1 MTDAFRFEQKIRN
14 MMKRCRM
21 VSPGQRILAAVS
33 GGADSVCLLAVLH
46 TLAPELSFSL
56 EAVHV
61 EHGIR
66 GEESLQ
72 DCAYVE
78 RLCGELGVRLTVRH
92 IHVPELARQSGR
104 TEEEEA
110 RIQRYRIFEEVA
122 EQCGAQRVAVAH
134 HLGDQAETVLWNLI
148 RGSGLRGLRGILP
161 VRPLRDGQA
170 ASPLVVRP
178 LLETSREEIEQ
189 YLETRG
195 LSYRTDRTNLD
206 KTVTRNKIRHD
217 ILPDLIKLNA
227 QAPRHIAQAAEEA
240 AEAEAYLERVTA
252 RAAEGCIHCQADGKP
267 VLLLASWQKEEPFI
281 RRRLL
286 RECIRRA
293 SEHGSLKDIGAVHV
307 EALMGLACGG
317 GEKSVSL
324 PGGLTAVRAY
334 GQIRFLSGAE
344 AVSGAAQPAP
354 GAALP
359 AAGAA
364 LSATGTALPATG
376 TALPESGAA
385 QPASGAAQPASGTA
399 LPESGALYAQDARPG
414 ERWVEIPFPGRQMVR
429 YGGYC
434 FSLECGCAE
443 ESGICIPKKRFT
455 KWIAYA
461 TIAQKELQKLC
472 FRTRRPGDVLVV
484 RQDGSRKKLSDYL
497 IDEKIP
503 SSLRDRVVLLAIG
516 SEVLWVAGMRISER
530 ARVTPGSAYVKVSC
544 SALEGQEVEDER
556 ECQCTDS

>member
-46 TLAPELSFSL
+46 ALAPELSFSL

-78 RLCGELGVRLTVRH
+78 RLCGKLGVRLTVRH

-110 RIQRYRIFEEVA
+110 RIQRYRIFEETA

-195 LSYRTDRTNLD
+195 LSYRTDWTNLD

-252 RAAEGCIHCQADGKP
+252 RAAEGCIHCQADGQP
-267 VLLLASWQKEEPFI
+267 VLLLARWQKEEPFI

-293 SEHGSLKDIGAVHV
+293 SGNGSLKDIGAVHV

-317 GEKSVSL
+317 GEKSVRL
-324 PGGLTAVRAY
+324 PGELTAVRSY

-344 AVSGAAQPAP
+344 ALSGAV
-354 GAALP
+354 LP
-359 AAGAA
+359 AA
-364 LSATGTALPATG
+364 
-376 TALPESGAA
+376 
-385 QPASGAAQPASGTA
+385 
-399 LPESGALYAQDARPG
+399 GALYAQDARPG
-414 ERWVEIPFPGRQMVR
+414 ERWVEVPFPGRQMVH

-434 FSLECGCAE
+434 FSLECGCAG

-461 TIAQKELQKLC
+461 TIAQKESQKLC

-503 SSLRDRVVLLAIG
+503 LSLRDRVVLLAIG
-516 SEVLWVAGMRISER
+516 SEVLWVAGMRISEK

-544 SALEGQEVEDER
+544 STLEGQEVEDER

>member
-46 TLAPELSFSL
+46 ALAPELSFSL

-78 RLCGELGVRLTVRH
+78 RLCGKLGVRLTVRH

-110 RIQRYRIFEEVA
+110 RIQRYRIFEETA

-189 YLETRG
+189 YLEACG

-252 RAAEGCIHCQADGKP
+252 RAAEGCIHCQADGQP
-267 VLLLASWQKEEPFI
+267 VLLLARWQKEEPFI

-293 SEHGSLKDIGAVHV
+293 SGNGSLKDIGAVHV

-317 GEKSVSL
+317 GEKSVRL
-324 PGGLTAVRAY
+324 PGELTAVRSY

-344 AVSGAAQPAP
+344 ALSGAV
-354 GAALP
+354 LP
-359 AAGAA
+359 AA
-364 LSATGTALPATG
+364 
-376 TALPESGAA
+376 
-385 QPASGAAQPASGTA
+385 
-399 LPESGALYAQDARPG
+399 GALYAQDARPG
-414 ERWVEIPFPGRQMVR
+414 ERWVEVPFPGRQMVH

-434 FSLECGCAE
+434 FSLECGCAG

-461 TIAQKELQKLC
+461 TIAQKESQKLC

-503 SSLRDRVVLLAIG
+503 LSQRDRVVLLAIG
-516 SEVLWVAGMRISER
+516 SEVLWVAGMRISEK

-544 SALEGQEVEDER
+544 STLEGQEVEDER

>member
-1 MTDAFRFEQKIRN
+1 MTDAFQFEQKIRN
-14 MMKRCRM
+14 MMERCRM
-21 VSPGQRILAAVS
+21 VSPGQRMLAAVS

-46 TLAPELSFSL
+46 VLAPELSFSL

-61 EHGIR
+61 EHGNR

-78 RLCGELGVRLTVRH
+78 KLCGELGVRLTVRH
-92 IHVPELARQSGR
+92 IHVPELARKSGR

-240 AEAEAYLERVTA
+240 AEVEAYLERVTA
-252 RAAEGCIHCQADGKP
+252 RAAEGCIHCRANGQP
-267 VLLLASWQKEEPFI
+267 VLLLEPWQKEEPFI

-317 GEKSVSL
+317 GEKSVRL
-324 PGGLTAVRAY
+324 PGELTAVRSY

-344 AVSGAAQPAP
+344 ALSGAV
-354 GAALP
+354 LP
-359 AAGAA
+359 AA
-364 LSATGTALPATG
+364 
-376 TALPESGAA
+376 
-385 QPASGAAQPASGTA
+385 
-399 LPESGALYAQDARPG
+399 GALYAQDARPG
-414 ERWVEIPFPGRQMVR
+414 ERWVEVPFPGRQMVH

-434 FSLECGCAE
+434 FSLECGCAG

-461 TIAQKELQKLC
+461 TIAQKESQKLC

-516 SEVLWVAGMRISER
+516 SEVLWVAGMRISEK

-544 SALEGQEVEDER
+544 STLEGQEVEDER

>member
-46 TLAPELSFSL
+46 ALAPEFSFSL

-78 RLCGELGVRLTVRH
+78 RLCGKLGVRLTVRH

-110 RIQRYRIFEEVA
+110 RIQRYRIFEETA

-189 YLETRG
+189 YLEACG

-252 RAAEGCIHCQADGKP
+252 RAAEGCIHCQADGQP
-267 VLLLASWQKEEPFI
+267 VLLLARWQKEEPFI

-293 SEHGSLKDIGAVHV
+293 SGNGSLKDIGAVHV

-317 GEKSVSL
+317 GEKSVRL
-324 PGGLTAVRAY
+324 PGGLTAVRSY

-344 AVSGAAQPAP
+344 ALSGAV
-354 GAALP
+354 LP
-359 AAGAA
+359 AV
-364 LSATGTALPATG
+364 
-376 TALPESGAA
+376 
-385 QPASGAAQPASGTA
+385 
-399 LPESGALYAQDARPG
+399 GALYAQDARPG
-414 ERWVEIPFPGRQMVR
+414 ERWVEVPFPGRQMVH

-434 FSLECGCAE
+434 FSLECGCAG

-461 TIAQKELQKLC
+461 TIAQKESQKLC

-516 SEVLWVAGMRISER
+516 SEVLWVAGMRISEK

-544 SALEGQEVEDER
+544 STLEGQEVEDER

>member
-46 TLAPELSFSL
+46 ALAPELSFSL

-78 RLCGELGVRLTVRH
+78 RLCGKLGVRLTVRH

-110 RIQRYRIFEEVA
+110 RIQRYRIFEETA

-189 YLETRG
+189 YLEACG

-252 RAAEGCIHCQADGKP
+252 RAAEGCIHCQADGQP
-267 VLLLASWQKEEPFI
+267 VLLLARWQKEEPFI

-293 SEHGSLKDIGAVHV
+293 SGNGSLKDIGAVHV

-317 GEKSVSL
+317 GAKSVRL
-324 PGGLTAVRAY
+324 PGELTAVRSY

-344 AVSGAAQPAP
+344 ALSGAV
-354 GAALP
+354 LP
-359 AAGAA
+359 AA
-364 LSATGTALPATG
+364 
-376 TALPESGAA
+376 
-385 QPASGAAQPASGTA
+385 
-399 LPESGALYAQDARPG
+399 GALYAQDARPG
-414 ERWVEIPFPGRQMVR
+414 ERWVEVPFPGRQMVH

-434 FSLECGCAE
+434 FSLECGCAG

-461 TIAQKELQKLC
+461 TIAQKESQKLC

-503 SSLRDRVVLLAIG
+503 LSLRDRVVLLAIG
-516 SEVLWVAGMRISER
+516 SEVLWVAGMRISEK

-544 SALEGQEVEDER
+544 STLEGQEVEDER

>member
-46 TLAPELSFSL
+46 ALAPELSFSL

-78 RLCGELGVRLTVRH
+78 RLCGKLGVRLTVRH

-110 RIQRYRIFEEVA
+110 RIQRYRIFEETA

-189 YLETRG
+189 YLEACG

-252 RAAEGCIHCQADGKP
+252 RAAEGCIHCQADGQP
-267 VLLLASWQKEEPFI
+267 VLLLARWQKEEPFI

-293 SEHGSLKDIGAVHV
+293 SGNGSLKDIGAVHV

-317 GEKSVSL
+317 GEKSVRL
-324 PGGLTAVRAY
+324 PGGLTAVRSY

-344 AVSGAAQPAP
+344 ALSGAV
-354 GAALP
+354 LP
-359 AAGAA
+359 AA
-364 LSATGTALPATG
+364 
-376 TALPESGAA
+376 
-385 QPASGAAQPASGTA
+385 
-399 LPESGALYAQDARPG
+399 GALYAQDARPG
-414 ERWVEIPFPGRQMVR
+414 ERWVEVPFPGRQMVH

-434 FSLECGCAE
+434 FSLECGCAG

-461 TIAQKELQKLC
+461 TIAQKESQKLC

-503 SSLRDRVVLLAIG
+503 LSLRDRVVLLAIG
-516 SEVLWVAGMRISER
+516 SEVLWVAGMRISEK
-530 ARVTPGSAYVKVSC
+530 ARVTPGSTYVKVSC
-544 SALEGQEVEDER
+544 STLEGQEVEDER

>member
-46 TLAPELSFSL
+46 ALAPELSFSL

-78 RLCGELGVRLTVRH
+78 RLCGKLGVRLTVRH

-110 RIQRYRIFEEVA
+110 RIQRYRIFEETA

-189 YLETRG
+189 YLEACG

-252 RAAEGCIHCQADGKP
+252 RAAEGCIHCQADGQP
-267 VLLLASWQKEEPFI
+267 VLLLARWQKEEPFI

-293 SEHGSLKDIGAVHV
+293 SGNGSLKDIGAVHV

-317 GEKSVSL
+317 GEKSVRL
-324 PGGLTAVRAY
+324 PGELTAVRSY

-344 AVSGAAQPAP
+344 ALSGAV
-354 GAALP
+354 LP
-359 AAGAA
+359 AA
-364 LSATGTALPATG
+364 
-376 TALPESGAA
+376 
-385 QPASGAAQPASGTA
+385 
-399 LPESGALYAQDARPG
+399 GALYAQDARPG
-414 ERWVEIPFPGRQMVR
+414 ERWVEVPFPGRQMVH

-434 FSLECGCAE
+434 FSLECGCAG

-461 TIAQKELQKLC
+461 TIAQKESQKLC

-503 SSLRDRVVLLAIG
+503 LSLRDRVVLLAIG
-516 SEVLWVAGMRISER
+516 SEVLWVAGMRISEK

-544 SALEGQEVEDER
+544 STLEGQEVEDER

>member
-46 TLAPELSFSL
+46 ALAPELSFSL

-78 RLCGELGVRLTVRH
+78 RLCGKLGVRLTVRH

-110 RIQRYRIFEEVA
+110 RIQRYRIFEETA

-189 YLETRG
+189 YLEACG

-252 RAAEGCIHCQADGKP
+252 RAAEGCIHCQADGQP
-267 VLLLASWQKEEPFI
+267 VLLLARWQKEEPFI

-293 SEHGSLKDIGAVHV
+293 SGNGSLKDIGAVHV

-317 GEKSVSL
+317 GEKSVRL
-324 PGGLTAVRAY
+324 PGGLTAVRSY

-344 AVSGAAQPAP
+344 ALSGAV
-354 GAALP
+354 LP
-359 AAGAA
+359 AA
-364 LSATGTALPATG
+364 
-376 TALPESGAA
+376 
-385 QPASGAAQPASGTA
+385 
-399 LPESGALYAQDARPG
+399 ALYAQDARPG
-414 ERWVEIPFPGRQMVR
+414 ERWVEVPFPGRQMVH

-434 FSLECGCAE
+434 FSLECGCAG

-461 TIAQKELQKLC
+461 TIAQKESQKLC

-503 SSLRDRVVLLAIG
+503 LSLRDRVVLLAIG
-516 SEVLWVAGMRISER
+516 SEVLWVAGMRISEK

-544 SALEGQEVEDER
+544 STLEGQEVEDER

>member
-46 TLAPELSFSL
+46 ALAPELSFSL

-78 RLCGELGVRLTVRH
+78 RLCGKLGVRLTVRH

-110 RIQRYRIFEEVA
+110 RIQRYRIFEETA

-189 YLETRG
+189 YLEACG

-252 RAAEGCIHCQADGKP
+252 RAAEGCIHCQADGQP
-267 VLLLASWQKEEPFI
+267 VLLLARWQKEEPFI

-293 SEHGSLKDIGAVHV
+293 SGNGSLKDIGAVHV

-317 GEKSVSL
+317 GEKSVRL
-324 PGGLTAVRAY
+324 PGELTAVRSY

-344 AVSGAAQPAP
+344 ALSGAV
-354 GAALP
+354 LP
-359 AAGAA
+359 AA
-364 LSATGTALPATG
+364 
-376 TALPESGAA
+376 
-385 QPASGAAQPASGTA
+385 
-399 LPESGALYAQDARPG
+399 GALYAQDARPG
-414 ERWVEIPFPGRQMVR
+414 ERWVEVPFPGRQMVH

-434 FSLECGCAE
+434 FSLECGCAG

-461 TIAQKELQKLC
+461 TIAQKESQKLC

-503 SSLRDRVVLLAIG
+503 LSLRDRVVLLAIG
-516 SEVLWVAGMRISER
+516 SEGLWGAGMRISEK

-544 SALEGQEVEDER
+544 STLEGQEVEDER

>member
-46 TLAPELSFSL
+46 ALAPELSFSL

-78 RLCGELGVRLTVRH
+78 RLCGKLGVRLTVRH

-110 RIQRYRIFEEVA
+110 RIQRYRIFEETA

-189 YLETRG
+189 YLEACG

-252 RAAEGCIHCQADGKP
+252 RAAEGCIHCRANGQP
-267 VLLLASWQKEEPFI
+267 VLLLEPWQKEEPFI

-317 GEKSVSL
+317 GEKSVRL
-324 PGGLTAVRAY
+324 PGELTAVRSY

-344 AVSGAAQPAP
+344 ALSGAV
-354 GAALP
+354 LP
-359 AAGAA
+359 AA
-364 LSATGTALPATG
+364 
-376 TALPESGAA
+376 
-385 QPASGAAQPASGTA
+385 
-399 LPESGALYAQDARPG
+399 GALYAQDARPG
-414 ERWVEIPFPGRQMVR
+414 ERWVEVPFPGRQMVH

-434 FSLECGCAE
+434 FSLECGCAG

-461 TIAQKELQKLC
+461 TIAQKESQKLC

-503 SSLRDRVVLLAIG
+503 LSLRDRVVLLAIG
-516 SEVLWVAGMRISER
+516 SEVLWVAGMRISEK

-544 SALEGQEVEDER
+544 STLEGQEVEDER

>member
-46 TLAPELSFSL
+46 ALAPELSFSL

-78 RLCGELGVRLTVRH
+78 RLCGKLGVRLTVRH

-110 RIQRYRIFEEVA
+110 RIQRYRIFEETA

-189 YLETRG
+189 YLEACG

-240 AEAEAYLERVTA
+240 AEAEVYLERVTA
-252 RAAEGCIHCQADGKP
+252 RAAEGCIHCQADGQP
-267 VLLLASWQKEEPFI
+267 VLLLARWQKEEPFI

-293 SEHGSLKDIGAVHV
+293 SGNGSLKDIGAVHV

-317 GEKSVSL
+317 GEKSVRL
-324 PGGLTAVRAY
+324 PGGLTAVRSY

-344 AVSGAAQPAP
+344 ALSGAV
-354 GAALP
+354 LP
-359 AAGAA
+359 AA
-364 LSATGTALPATG
+364 
-376 TALPESGAA
+376 
-385 QPASGAAQPASGTA
+385 
-399 LPESGALYAQDARPG
+399 GALYAQDARPG
-414 ERWVEIPFPGRQMVR
+414 ERWVEVPFPGRQMVH

-434 FSLECGCAE
+434 FSLECGCAG

-461 TIAQKELQKLC
+461 TIAQKESQKLC

-516 SEVLWVAGMRISER
+516 SEVLWVAGMRISEK
-530 ARVTPGSAYVKVSC
+530 ARVTPGSTYVKVSC
-544 SALEGQEVEDER
+544 STLEGQEVEDER

>member
-46 TLAPELSFSL
+46 ALAPELSFSL

-78 RLCGELGVRLTVRH
+78 RLCGKLGVRLTVRH

-110 RIQRYRIFEEVA
+110 RIQRYRIFEETA

-189 YLETRG
+189 YLEACG

-252 RAAEGCIHCQADGKP
+252 RAAEGCIHCRANGQP
-267 VLLLASWQKEEPFI
+267 VLLLERWQKEEPFI

-293 SEHGSLKDIGAVHV
+293 SGNGSLKDIGAVHV

-317 GEKSVSL
+317 GEKSVRL
-324 PGGLTAVRAY
+324 PGELTAVRSY

-344 AVSGAAQPAP
+344 ALSGAV
-354 GAALP
+354 LP
-359 AAGAA
+359 AA
-364 LSATGTALPATG
+364 
-376 TALPESGAA
+376 
-385 QPASGAAQPASGTA
+385 
-399 LPESGALYAQDARPG
+399 GALYAQDARPG
-414 ERWVEIPFPGRQMVR
+414 ERWVEVPFPGRQMVH

-434 FSLECGCAE
+434 FSLECGCAG

-461 TIAQKELQKLC
+461 TIAQKESQKLC

-516 SEVLWVAGMRISER
+516 SEVLWVAGMRISEK

-544 SALEGQEVEDER
+544 STLEGQEVEDER

>member
-78 RLCGELGVRLTVRH
+78 RLCGKLGVRLTVRH

-110 RIQRYRIFEEVA
+110 RIQRYRIFEETA

-189 YLETRG
+189 YLEACG

-252 RAAEGCIHCQADGKP
+252 RAAEGCIHCQADGQP
-267 VLLLASWQKEEPFI
+267 VLLLACWQKEEPFI
-281 RRRLL
+281 RRRLV

-293 SEHGSLKDIGAVHV
+293 SGNGSLKDIGAVHV

-317 GEKSVSL
+317 GEKSVRL
-324 PGGLTAVRAY
+324 PGGLTAVRSY
-334 GQIRFLSGAE
+334 GQICFLSGAE
-344 AVSGAAQPAP
+344 ALSGAV
-354 GAALP
+354 LP
-359 AAGAA
+359 AA
-364 LSATGTALPATG
+364 
-376 TALPESGAA
+376 
-385 QPASGAAQPASGTA
+385 
-399 LPESGALYAQDARPG
+399 GALYAQDARPG
-414 ERWVEIPFPGRQMVR
+414 ERWVEVPFPGRQMVH

-434 FSLECGCAE
+434 FSLECGCAG

-461 TIAQKELQKLC
+461 TIAQKESQKLC

-516 SEVLWVAGMRISER
+516 SEVLWVAGMRISEK

-544 SALEGQEVEDER
+544 STLEGQEVEDER

>member
-46 TLAPELSFSL
+46 ALAPEFSFSL

-78 RLCGELGVRLTVRH
+78 RLCGKLGVRLTVRH

-110 RIQRYRIFEEVA
+110 RIQRYRIFEETA

-189 YLETRG
+189 YLEACG

-240 AEAEAYLERVTA
+240 AEAEVYLERVTA
-252 RAAEGCIHCQADGKP
+252 RAAEGCIHCQADGQP
-267 VLLLASWQKEEPFI
+267 VLLLARWQKEEPFI

-293 SEHGSLKDIGAVHV
+293 SGNGSLKDIGAVHV

-317 GEKSVSL
+317 GEKSVRL
-324 PGGLTAVRAY
+324 PGGLTAVRSY

-344 AVSGAAQPAP
+344 ALSGAV
-354 GAALP
+354 LP
-359 AAGAA
+359 AA
-364 LSATGTALPATG
+364 
-376 TALPESGAA
+376 
-385 QPASGAAQPASGTA
+385 
-399 LPESGALYAQDARPG
+399 GALYAQDARPG
-414 ERWVEIPFPGRQMVR
+414 ERWVEVPFPGRQMVH

-434 FSLECGCAE
+434 FSLECGCAG

-461 TIAQKELQKLC
+461 TIAQKESQKLC

-516 SEVLWVAGMRISER
+516 SEVLWVAGMRISEK
-530 ARVTPGSAYVKVSC
+530 ARVTPGSTYVKVSC
-544 SALEGQEVEDER
+544 STLEGQEVEDER

>member
-46 TLAPELSFSL
+46 ALAPEFSFSL

-78 RLCGELGVRLTVRH
+78 RLCGKLGVRLTVRH

-110 RIQRYRIFEEVA
+110 RIQRYRIFEETA

-189 YLETRG
+189 YLEACG

-252 RAAEGCIHCQADGKP
+252 RAAEGCIHCQADGQP
-267 VLLLASWQKEEPFI
+267 VLLLARWQKEEPFI

-293 SEHGSLKDIGAVHV
+293 SGNGSLKDIGAVHV
-307 EALMGLACGG
+307 EALMGLACVG
-317 GEKSVSL
+317 GEKSVRL
-324 PGGLTAVRAY
+324 PGGLTAVRSY

-344 AVSGAAQPAP
+344 ALSGAV
-354 GAALP
+354 LP
-359 AAGAA
+359 AA
-364 LSATGTALPATG
+364 
-376 TALPESGAA
+376 
-385 QPASGAAQPASGTA
+385 
-399 LPESGALYAQDARPG
+399 GALYAQDARPG
-414 ERWVEIPFPGRQMVR
+414 ERWVEVPFPGRQMVH

-434 FSLECGCAE
+434 FSLACGCAG

-461 TIAQKELQKLC
+461 TIAQKESQKLC

-516 SEVLWVAGMRISER
+516 SEVLWVAGMRISEK

-544 SALEGQEVEDER
+544 STLEGQEVEDER

>member
-46 TLAPELSFSL
+46 ALAPELSFSL

-78 RLCGELGVRLTVRH
+78 RLCGKLGVRLTVRH

-110 RIQRYRIFEEVA
+110 RIQRYRIFEETA

-189 YLETRG
+189 YLEACG

-252 RAAEGCIHCQADGKP
+252 RAAEGCIHCQADGQP
-267 VLLLASWQKEEPFI
+267 VLLLARWQKEEPFI

-293 SEHGSLKDIGAVHV
+293 SGNGSLKDIGAVHV

-317 GEKSVSL
+317 GEKSVRL
-324 PGGLTAVRAY
+324 PGELTAVRSY

-344 AVSGAAQPAP
+344 ALSGAV
-354 GAALP
+354 LP
-359 AAGAA
+359 AA
-364 LSATGTALPATG
+364 
-376 TALPESGAA
+376 
-385 QPASGAAQPASGTA
+385 
-399 LPESGALYAQDARPG
+399 GALYAQDARPG
-414 ERWVEIPFPGRQMVR
+414 ERWVEVPFPGRQMVH

-434 FSLECGCAE
+434 L
-443 ESGICIPKKRFT
+443 SGICIPKKRFT

-461 TIAQKELQKLC
+461 TIAQKESQKLC

-503 SSLRDRVVLLAIG
+503 LSLRDRVVLLAIG
-516 SEVLWVAGMRISER
+516 SEVLWVAGMRISEK

-544 SALEGQEVEDER
+544 STLEGQEVEDER

>member
-46 TLAPELSFSL
+46 ALAPEFSFSL

-78 RLCGELGVRLTVRH
+78 RLCGKLGVRLTVRH

-110 RIQRYRIFEEVA
+110 RIQRYRIFEETA

-189 YLETRG
+189 YLEACG

-252 RAAEGCIHCQADGKP
+252 RAAEGCIHCQADGQP
-267 VLLLASWQKEEPFI
+267 VLLLARWQKEEPFI

-293 SEHGSLKDIGAVHV
+293 SGNGSLKDIGAVHV
-307 EALMGLACGG
+307 EALMGLACGE
-317 GEKSVSL
+317 GEKSVCL
-324 PGGLTAVRAY
+324 PGGLTAVRSY

-344 AVSGAAQPAP
+344 ALSGAV
-354 GAALP
+354 LP
-359 AAGAA
+359 AA
-364 LSATGTALPATG
+364 
-376 TALPESGAA
+376 
-385 QPASGAAQPASGTA
+385 
-399 LPESGALYAQDARPG
+399 GALYAQDARPG
-414 ERWVEIPFPGRQMVR
+414 ERWVEVPFPGRQMVR

-434 FSLECGCAE
+434 FSLECGCAG

-461 TIAQKELQKLC
+461 TIAQKESQKLC

-484 RQDGSRKKLSDYL
+484 RQDGSRKIGRASCR
-497 IDEKIP
+497 E
-503 SSLRDRVVLLAIG
+503 RV
-516 SEVLWVAGMRISER
+516 
-530 ARVTPGSAYVKVSC
+530 
-544 SALEGQEVEDER
+544 
-556 ECQCTDS
+556 

>member
-21 VSPGQRILAAVS
+21 VSPGQRMLAAVS

-46 TLAPELSFSL
+46 VLAPELSFSL

-78 RLCGELGVRLTVRH
+78 KLCGELGVRLTVRH
-92 IHVPELARQSGR
+92 IHVPELARKSGR

-110 RIQRYRIFEEVA
+110 RIQRYRIFEETA

-252 RAAEGCIHCQADGKP
+252 RAAEGCIHCRANGQP
-267 VLLLASWQKEEPFI
+267 VLLLEPWQKEEPFI
-281 RRRLL
+281 RRRLV

-293 SEHGSLKDIGAVHV
+293 SGNGSLKDIGAVHV

-317 GEKSVSL
+317 GEKSVRL
-324 PGGLTAVRAY
+324 PGGLTAVRSY
-334 GQIRFLSGAE
+334 GQICFLSGAE
-344 AVSGAAQPAP
+344 ALSGAV
-354 GAALP
+354 LP
-359 AAGAA
+359 AA
-364 LSATGTALPATG
+364 
-376 TALPESGAA
+376 
-385 QPASGAAQPASGTA
+385 
-399 LPESGALYAQDARPG
+399 GALYAQDARPG
-414 ERWVEIPFPGRQMVR
+414 ERWVEVPFPGRQMVH

-434 FSLECGCAE
+434 FSLECGCAG

-461 TIAQKELQKLC
+461 TIAQKESQKLC

-516 SEVLWVAGMRISER
+516 SEVLWVAGMRISEK

-544 SALEGQEVEDER
+544 STLEGQEVEDER

>member
-46 TLAPELSFSL
+46 ALAPELSFSL

-78 RLCGELGVRLTVRH
+78 RLCGKLGVRLTVRH

-110 RIQRYRIFEEVA
+110 RIQRYRIFEETA

-189 YLETRG
+189 YLEACG

-252 RAAEGCIHCQADGKP
+252 RAAEGCIHCQADGQP
-267 VLLLASWQKEEPFI
+267 VLLLARWQKEEPFI

-293 SEHGSLKDIGAVHV
+293 SGNGSLKDIGAVHV

-317 GEKSVSL
+317 GEKSVRL
-324 PGGLTAVRAY
+324 PGELTAVRSY

-344 AVSGAAQPAP
+344 ALSGAV
-354 GAALP
+354 LP
-359 AAGAA
+359 AA
-364 LSATGTALPATG
+364 
-376 TALPESGAA
+376 
-385 QPASGAAQPASGTA
+385 
-399 LPESGALYAQDARPG
+399 GALYAQDARPG
-414 ERWVEIPFPGRQMVR
+414 ERWVEVPFPGRQMVH

-434 FSLECGCAE
+434 FSLECGCAG

-461 TIAQKELQKLC
+461 TIAQKESQKLC

-516 SEVLWVAGMRISER
+516 SEVLWVAGMRISEK
-530 ARVTPGSAYVKVSC
+530 ARVTPGSTYVKVSC
-544 SALEGQEVEDER
+544 STLEGQEVEDER

>member
-46 TLAPELSFSL
+46 ALAPEFSFSL

-78 RLCGELGVRLTVRH
+78 RLCGKLGVRLTVRH

-110 RIQRYRIFEEVA
+110 RIQRYRIFEETA

-189 YLETRG
+189 YLEACG

-252 RAAEGCIHCQADGKP
+252 RAAEGCIHCQADGQP
-267 VLLLASWQKEEPFI
+267 VLLLARWQKEEPFI

-293 SEHGSLKDIGAVHV
+293 SGNGSLKDIGAVHV

-317 GEKSVSL
+317 GEKSVRL
-324 PGGLTAVRAY
+324 PGGLTAVRSY

-344 AVSGAAQPAP
+344 ALSGAV
-354 GAALP
+354 LP
-359 AAGAA
+359 AA
-364 LSATGTALPATG
+364 
-376 TALPESGAA
+376 
-385 QPASGAAQPASGTA
+385 
-399 LPESGALYAQDARPG
+399 GALYAQDARPG
-414 ERWVEIPFPGRQMVR
+414 ERWVEVPFPGRQMVH

-434 FSLECGCAE
+434 FSLECGCAG

-461 TIAQKELQKLC
+461 TIAQKESQKLC

-516 SEVLWVAGMRISER
+516 SEVLWVAGMRISEK
-530 ARVTPGSAYVKVSC
+530 ARVTPGSTYVKVSC
-544 SALEGQEVEDER
+544 STLEGQEVEDER

>member
-1 MTDAFRFEQKIRN
+1 M
-14 MMKRCRM
+14 
-21 VSPGQRILAAVS
+21 
-33 GGADSVCLLAVLH
+33 
-46 TLAPELSFSL
+46 
-56 EAVHV
+56 
-61 EHGIR
+61 
-66 GEESLQ
+66 
-72 DCAYVE
+72 
-78 RLCGELGVRLTVRH
+78 
-92 IHVPELARQSGR
+92 
-104 TEEEEA
+104 
-110 RIQRYRIFEEVA
+110 
-122 EQCGAQRVAVAH
+122 AVAH

-189 YLETRG
+189 YLEACG

-240 AEAEAYLERVTA
+240 AEAEVYLERVTA
-252 RAAEGCIHCQADGKP
+252 RAAEGCIHCQADGQP
-267 VLLLASWQKEEPFI
+267 VLLLARWQKEEPFI

-293 SEHGSLKDIGAVHV
+293 SGNGSLKDIGAVHV

-317 GEKSVSL
+317 GEKSVRL
-324 PGGLTAVRAY
+324 PGGLTAVRSY

-344 AVSGAAQPAP
+344 ALSGAV
-354 GAALP
+354 LP
-359 AAGAA
+359 AA
-364 LSATGTALPATG
+364 
-376 TALPESGAA
+376 
-385 QPASGAAQPASGTA
+385 
-399 LPESGALYAQDARPG
+399 GALYAQDARPG
-414 ERWVEIPFPGRQMVR
+414 ERWVEVPFPGRQMVH

-434 FSLECGCAE
+434 FSLECGCAG

-461 TIAQKELQKLC
+461 TIAQKESQKLC

-516 SEVLWVAGMRISER
+516 SEVLWVAGMRISEK

-544 SALEGQEVEDER
+544 STLEGQEVEDER

>member
-46 TLAPELSFSL
+46 ALAPEFSFSL

-78 RLCGELGVRLTVRH
+78 RLCGKLGVRLTVRH

-110 RIQRYRIFEEVA
+110 RIQRYRIFEETA

-189 YLETRG
+189 YLEACG

-252 RAAEGCIHCQADGKP
+252 RAAEGCIHCQADGQP
-267 VLLLASWQKEEPFI
+267 VLLLARWQKEEPFI

-293 SEHGSLKDIGAVHV
+293 SGNGSLKDIGAVHV

-317 GEKSVSL
+317 GEKSVRL
-324 PGGLTAVRAY
+324 PGGLTAVRSY

-344 AVSGAAQPAP
+344 ALSGAV
-354 GAALP
+354 LP
-359 AAGAA
+359 AA
-364 LSATGTALPATG
+364 
-376 TALPESGAA
+376 
-385 QPASGAAQPASGTA
+385 
-399 LPESGALYAQDARPG
+399 GALYAQDARPG
-414 ERWVEIPFPGRQMVR
+414 ERWVEVPFPGRQMVH

-434 FSLECGCAE
+434 FSLECGCAG

-461 TIAQKELQKLC
+461 TIAQKESQKLC

-503 SSLRDRVVLLAIG
+503 LSLRDRVVLLAIG
-516 SEVLWVAGMRISER
+516 SEVLWVAGMRISEK

-544 SALEGQEVEDER
+544 STLEGQEVEDER

>member
-46 TLAPELSFSL
+46 ALAPEFSFSL

-78 RLCGELGVRLTVRH
+78 RLCGKLGVRLTVRH

-110 RIQRYRIFEEVA
+110 RIQRYRIFEETA

-189 YLETRG
+189 YLEACG

-240 AEAEAYLERVTA
+240 AEAEVYLERVTA
-252 RAAEGCIHCQADGKP
+252 RAAEGCIHCQADGQP
-267 VLLLASWQKEEPFI
+267 VLLLARWQKEEPFI

-293 SEHGSLKDIGAVHV
+293 SGNGSLKDIGAVHV

-317 GEKSVSL
+317 GEKSVRL
-324 PGGLTAVRAY
+324 PGELTAVRSY

-344 AVSGAAQPAP
+344 ALSGAV
-354 GAALP
+354 LP
-359 AAGAA
+359 AA
-364 LSATGTALPATG
+364 
-376 TALPESGAA
+376 
-385 QPASGAAQPASGTA
+385 
-399 LPESGALYAQDARPG
+399 GALYAQDARPG
-414 ERWVEIPFPGRQMVR
+414 ERWVEVPFPGRQMVH

-434 FSLECGCAE
+434 FSLECGCAG

-461 TIAQKELQKLC
+461 TIAQKESQKLC

-516 SEVLWVAGMRISER
+516 SEVLWVAGMRISEK

-544 SALEGQEVEDER
+544 STLEGQEVEDER

>member
-46 TLAPELSFSL
+46 ALAPELSFSL

-78 RLCGELGVRLTVRH
+78 RLCGKLGVRLTVRH

-110 RIQRYRIFEEVA
+110 RIQRYRIFEETA

-178 LLETSREEIEQ
+178 LLETSREDIEQ
-189 YLETRG
+189 YLEACG

-252 RAAEGCIHCQADGKP
+252 RAAEGCIHCQADGQP
-267 VLLLASWQKEEPFI
+267 VLLLARWQKEEPFI

-293 SEHGSLKDIGAVHV
+293 SGNGSLKDIGAVHV

-317 GEKSVSL
+317 GEKSVRL
-324 PGGLTAVRAY
+324 PGELTAVRSY

-344 AVSGAAQPAP
+344 ALSGAV
-354 GAALP
+354 LP
-359 AAGAA
+359 AA
-364 LSATGTALPATG
+364 
-376 TALPESGAA
+376 
-385 QPASGAAQPASGTA
+385 
-399 LPESGALYAQDARPG
+399 GALYAQDARPG
-414 ERWVEIPFPGRQMVR
+414 ERWVEVPFPGRQMVH

-434 FSLECGCAE
+434 FSLECGCAG

-461 TIAQKELQKLC
+461 TIAQKESQKLC

-516 SEVLWVAGMRISER
+516 SEVLWVAGMRISEK
-530 ARVTPGSAYVKVSC
+530 ARVTPGSTYVKVSC
-544 SALEGQEVEDER
+544 STLEGQEVEDER

>member
-46 TLAPELSFSL
+46 ALAPELSFSL

-78 RLCGELGVRLTVRH
+78 RLCGKLGVRLTVRH

-110 RIQRYRIFEEVA
+110 RIQRYRIFEETA

-189 YLETRG
+189 YLEACG
-195 LSYRTDRTNLD
+195 LSYRTDWTNLD

-252 RAAEGCIHCQADGKP
+252 RAAEGCIHCRANGQP
-267 VLLLASWQKEEPFI
+267 VLLLEPWQKEEPFI

-344 AVSGAAQPAP
+344 ALSGAV
-354 GAALP
+354 LP
-359 AAGAA
+359 AA
-364 LSATGTALPATG
+364 
-376 TALPESGAA
+376 
-385 QPASGAAQPASGTA
+385 
-399 LPESGALYAQDARPG
+399 GALYAQDARPG
-414 ERWVEIPFPGRQMVR
+414 ERWVEVPFPGRQMVH

-434 FSLECGCAE
+434 FSLACGCAG

-461 TIAQKELQKLC
+461 TIAQKESQKLC

-530 ARVTPGSAYVKVSC
+530 ARVTPGSAYVKGSC
-544 SALEGQEVEDER
+544 STLEGQEVEDER

>member
-46 TLAPELSFSL
+46 ALAPELSFSL

-78 RLCGELGVRLTVRH
+78 RLCGKLGVRLTVRH

-110 RIQRYRIFEEVA
+110 RIQRYRIFEETA

-189 YLETRG
+189 YLEACG

-293 SEHGSLKDIGAVHV
+293 SGNGSLKDIGAVHV

-317 GEKSVSL
+317 GEKSVRL
-324 PGGLTAVRAY
+324 PGELTAVRSY

-344 AVSGAAQPAP
+344 ALSGAV
-354 GAALP
+354 LP
-359 AAGAA
+359 AA
-364 LSATGTALPATG
+364 
-376 TALPESGAA
+376 
-385 QPASGAAQPASGTA
+385 
-399 LPESGALYAQDARPG
+399 GALYAQDARPG
-414 ERWVEIPFPGRQMVR
+414 ERWVEVPFPGRQMVH

-434 FSLECGCAE
+434 FSLECGCAG

-461 TIAQKELQKLC
+461 TIAQKESQKLC

-503 SSLRDRVVLLAIG
+503 LSLRDRVVLLAIG
-516 SEVLWVAGMRISER
+516 SEVLWVAGMRISEK

-544 SALEGQEVEDER
+544 STLEGQEVEDER

>member
-1 MTDAFRFEQKIRN
+1 MWLCVQPVRGKNSMTDAFRFEQKIRN

-240 AEAEAYLERVTA
+240 AEAEAYLERLTA

-334 GQIRFLSGAE
+334 GQIRFSVGSGSGIRGSAACTRGCAAGNRCC
-344 AVSGAAQPAP
+344 AVSNRDGVACNRN
-354 GAALP
+354 
-359 AAGAA
+359 
-364 LSATGTALPATG
+364 GTAGIRGCTAGNRCCAACNRDG
-376 TALPESGAA
+376 TAGIRGTVRAGCPAGREMGGDSISGQANG
-385 QPASGAAQPASGTA
+385 P
-399 LPESGALYAQDARPG
+399 L
-414 ERWVEIPFPGRQMVR
+414 
-429 YGGYC
+429 
-434 FSLECGCAE
+434 
-443 ESGICIPKKRFT
+443 
-455 KWIAYA
+455 
-461 TIAQKELQKLC
+461 
-472 FRTRRPGDVLVV
+472 RR
-484 RQDGSRKKLSDYL
+484 
-497 IDEKIP
+497 
-503 SSLRDRVVLLAIG
+503 VLLFA
-516 SEVLWVAGMRISER
+516 
-530 ARVTPGSAYVKVSC
+530 
-544 SALEGQEVEDER
+544 
-556 ECQCTDS
+556 

>member
-46 TLAPELSFSL
+46 ALAPEFSFSL

-78 RLCGELGVRLTVRH
+78 RLCGKLGVRLTVRH

-110 RIQRYRIFEEVA
+110 RIQRYRIFEETA

-240 AEAEAYLERVTA
+240 AEAEAYLERVMA
-252 RAAEGCIHCQADGKP
+252 RAAEGCIHCQADGQP
-267 VLLLASWQKEEPFI
+267 VLLLARWQKEEPFI

-293 SEHGSLKDIGAVHV
+293 SGNGSLKDIGAVHV

-317 GEKSVSL
+317 GEKSVRL
-324 PGGLTAVRAY
+324 PGELTAVRSY

-344 AVSGAAQPAP
+344 ALSGAV
-354 GAALP
+354 LP
-359 AAGAA
+359 AA
-364 LSATGTALPATG
+364 
-376 TALPESGAA
+376 
-385 QPASGAAQPASGTA
+385 
-399 LPESGALYAQDARPG
+399 GALYAQDARPG
-414 ERWVEIPFPGRQMVR
+414 ERWVEVPFPGRQMVH

-434 FSLECGCAE
+434 FSLECGCAG

-461 TIAQKELQKLC
+461 TIAQKESQKLC

-516 SEVLWVAGMRISER
+516 SEVLWVAGMRISEK

-544 SALEGQEVEDER
+544 STLEGQEVEDER

>member
-46 TLAPELSFSL
+46 ALAPELSFSL

-78 RLCGELGVRLTVRH
+78 RLCGKLGVRLTVRH

-110 RIQRYRIFEEVA
+110 RIQRYRIFEETA

-189 YLETRG
+189 YLEACG

-252 RAAEGCIHCQADGKP
+252 RAAEGCIHCQADGQP
-267 VLLLASWQKEEPFI
+267 VLLLARWQKEEPFI

-293 SEHGSLKDIGAVHV
+293 SGNGSLKDIGAVHV

-317 GEKSVSL
+317 GEKSVRL
-324 PGGLTAVRAY
+324 PGELTAVRSY

-344 AVSGAAQPAP
+344 ALSGAV
-354 GAALP
+354 LP
-359 AAGAA
+359 AA
-364 LSATGTALPATG
+364 
-376 TALPESGAA
+376 
-385 QPASGAAQPASGTA
+385 
-399 LPESGALYAQDARPG
+399 GALYAQDARPG
-414 ERWVEIPFPGRQMVR
+414 ERWVEVPFPGRQMVH

-434 FSLECGCAE
+434 FSLECGCAG

-461 TIAQKELQKLC
+461 TIAQKESQKLC

-503 SSLRDRVVLLAIG
+503 LSLRDRVVLLAIG
-516 SEVLWVAGMRISER
+516 SEVLWVAGMRISEK
-530 ARVTPGSAYVKVSC
+530 ARVTPGSTYVKVSC
-544 SALEGQEVEDER
+544 STLEGQEVEDER

>member
-46 TLAPELSFSL
+46 ALAPELSFSL

-78 RLCGELGVRLTVRH
+78 RLCGKLGVRLTVRH

-110 RIQRYRIFEEVA
+110 RIQRYRIFEETA

-189 YLETRG
+189 YLEACG

-252 RAAEGCIHCQADGKP
+252 RAAEGCIHCQADGQP
-267 VLLLASWQKEEPFI
+267 VLLLARWQKEEPFI

-293 SEHGSLKDIGAVHV
+293 SGNGSLKDIGAVHV

-317 GEKSVSL
+317 GEKSVRL
-324 PGGLTAVRAY
+324 PGELTAVRSY

-344 AVSGAAQPAP
+344 TLSGAV
-354 GAALP
+354 LP
-359 AAGAA
+359 AA
-364 LSATGTALPATG
+364 
-376 TALPESGAA
+376 
-385 QPASGAAQPASGTA
+385 
-399 LPESGALYAQDARPG
+399 GALYAQDARPG
-414 ERWVEIPFPGRQMVR
+414 ERWVEVPFPGRQMVH

-434 FSLECGCAE
+434 FSLECGCAG

-461 TIAQKELQKLC
+461 TIAQKESQKLC

-503 SSLRDRVVLLAIG
+503 SSLRDQVVLLAIG
-516 SEVLWVAGMRISER
+516 SEVLWVAGMRISEK

-544 SALEGQEVEDER
+544 STLESQEVEDER

>member
-46 TLAPELSFSL
+46 ALAPELSFSL

-72 DCAYVE
+72 DCAYVK
-78 RLCGELGVRLTVRH
+78 RLCGKLGVRLTVRH

-110 RIQRYRIFEEVA
+110 RIQRYRIFEETA

-189 YLETRG
+189 YLEACG

-252 RAAEGCIHCQADGKP
+252 RAAEGCIHCQADGQP
-267 VLLLASWQKEEPFI
+267 VLLLARWQKEEPFI

-293 SEHGSLKDIGAVHV
+293 SGNGSLKDIGAVHV
-307 EALMGLACGG
+307 EALMGLACGE
-317 GEKSVSL
+317 GEKSVRL
-324 PGGLTAVRAY
+324 PGGLTAVRLY

-344 AVSGAAQPAP
+344 ALSGAV
-354 GAALP
+354 LP
-359 AAGAA
+359 AA
-364 LSATGTALPATG
+364 
-376 TALPESGAA
+376 
-385 QPASGAAQPASGTA
+385 
-399 LPESGALYAQDARPG
+399 GALYAQDARPG
-414 ERWVEIPFPGRQMVR
+414 ERWVEVPFSGRQMVH

-434 FSLECGCAE
+434 FSLECGCAG

-461 TIAQKELQKLC
+461 TIAQKESQKLC

-516 SEVLWVAGMRISER
+516 SEVLWVAGMRISEK

-544 SALEGQEVEDER
+544 STLEGQEVEDER

>member
-46 TLAPELSFSL
+46 ALAPELSFSL

-78 RLCGELGVRLTVRH
+78 RLCGKLGVRLTVRH

-110 RIQRYRIFEEVA
+110 RIQRYRIFEETA

-189 YLETRG
+189 YLEACG

-252 RAAEGCIHCQADGKP
+252 RAAEGCIHCQADGQP
-267 VLLLASWQKEEPFI
+267 VLLLARWQKEEPFI

-293 SEHGSLKDIGAVHV
+293 SGNGSLKDIGAVHV

-317 GEKSVSL
+317 GEKSVRL
-324 PGGLTAVRAY
+324 PGGLTAVRSY

-344 AVSGAAQPAP
+344 ALSGAV
-354 GAALP
+354 LP
-359 AAGAA
+359 AA
-364 LSATGTALPATG
+364 
-376 TALPESGAA
+376 
-385 QPASGAAQPASGTA
+385 
-399 LPESGALYAQDARPG
+399 GALYAQDARPG
-414 ERWVEIPFPGRQMVR
+414 ERWVEVPFPGRQMVH

-434 FSLECGCAE
+434 FSLECGCAG

-461 TIAQKELQKLC
+461 TIAQKESQKLC

-516 SEVLWVAGMRISER
+516 SEVLWVAGMRISEK

-544 SALEGQEVEDER
+544 STLEGQEVEDER

>member
-46 TLAPELSFSL
+46 ALAPEFSFSL

-78 RLCGELGVRLTVRH
+78 RLCGKLGVRLTVRH

-110 RIQRYRIFEEVA
+110 RIQRYRIFEETA

-189 YLETRG
+189 YLEACG

-227 QAPRHIAQAAEEA
+227 QAPCHIAQAAEEA

-252 RAAEGCIHCQADGKP
+252 RAAEGCIHCQADGQP
-267 VLLLASWQKEEPFI
+267 VLLLARWQKEEPFI

-293 SEHGSLKDIGAVHV
+293 SGNGSLKDIGAVHV

-317 GEKSVSL
+317 GEKSVRL
-324 PGGLTAVRAY
+324 PGELTAVRSY

-344 AVSGAAQPAP
+344 ALSGAV
-354 GAALP
+354 LP
-359 AAGAA
+359 AA
-364 LSATGTALPATG
+364 
-376 TALPESGAA
+376 
-385 QPASGAAQPASGTA
+385 
-399 LPESGALYAQDARPG
+399 GALYAQDARPG
-414 ERWVEIPFPGRQMVR
+414 ERWVEVPFPGRQMVH

-434 FSLECGCAE
+434 FSLECGCAG

-461 TIAQKELQKLC
+461 TIAQKESQKLC

-503 SSLRDRVVLLAIG
+503 LSLRDRVVLLAIG
-516 SEVLWVAGMRISER
+516 SEVLWVAGMRISEK
-530 ARVTPGSAYVKVSC
+530 ARVTPGSTYVKVSC
-544 SALEGQEVEDER
+544 STLEGQEVEDER

>member
-46 TLAPELSFSL
+46 ALAPELSFSL

-78 RLCGELGVRLTVRH
+78 RLCGKLGVRLTVRH

-110 RIQRYRIFEEVA
+110 RIQRYRIFEETA

-189 YLETRG
+189 YLEACG

-252 RAAEGCIHCQADGKP
+252 RAAEGCIHCQADGQP
-267 VLLLASWQKEEPFI
+267 VLLLARWQKEEPFI

-293 SEHGSLKDIGAVHV
+293 SGNGSLKDIGAVHV

-317 GEKSVSL
+317 GEKSVRL
-324 PGGLTAVRAY
+324 PGGLTAVRSY

-344 AVSGAAQPAP
+344 ALSGAV
-354 GAALP
+354 LP
-359 AAGAA
+359 AA
-364 LSATGTALPATG
+364 
-376 TALPESGAA
+376 
-385 QPASGAAQPASGTA
+385 
-399 LPESGALYAQDARPG
+399 GALYAQDARPG
-414 ERWVEIPFPGRQMVR
+414 ERWVEVPFPGRQMVH

-434 FSLECGCAE
+434 FSLECGCAG

-461 TIAQKELQKLC
+461 TIAQKESQKLC

-516 SEVLWVAGMRISER
+516 SEVLWVAGMRISEK
-530 ARVTPGSAYVKVSC
+530 ARVTPGSTYVKVSC
-544 SALEGQEVEDER
+544 STLEGQEVEDER

>member
-46 TLAPELSFSL
+46 ALAPELSFSL

-78 RLCGELGVRLTVRH
+78 RLCGKLGVRLTVRH

-110 RIQRYRIFEEVA
+110 RIQRYRIFEETA

-189 YLETRG
+189 YLEACG

-227 QAPRHIAQAAEEA
+227 QAPRHIAQAAEDA
-240 AEAEAYLERVTA
+240 AAAEAYLERVTA
-252 RAAEGCIHCQADGKP
+252 RAAEGCIHCQADGQP
-267 VLLLASWQKEEPFI
+267 VLLLARWQKEEPFI

-293 SEHGSLKDIGAVHV
+293 SGNGSLKDIGAVHV

-317 GEKSVSL
+317 GEKSVRL
-324 PGGLTAVRAY
+324 PGELTAVRSY

-344 AVSGAAQPAP
+344 ALSGAV
-354 GAALP
+354 LP
-359 AAGAA
+359 AA
-364 LSATGTALPATG
+364 
-376 TALPESGAA
+376 
-385 QPASGAAQPASGTA
+385 
-399 LPESGALYAQDARPG
+399 GALYAQDARPG
-414 ERWVEIPFPGRQMVR
+414 ERWVEVPFPGRQMVH

-434 FSLECGCAE
+434 FSLECGCAG

-461 TIAQKELQKLC
+461 TIAQKESQKLC

-503 SSLRDRVVLLAIG
+503 LSLRDRVVLLAIG
-516 SEVLWVAGMRISER
+516 SEVLWVAGMRISEK

-544 SALEGQEVEDER
+544 STLEGQEVEDER

>member
-46 TLAPELSFSL
+46 ALAPELSFSL

-78 RLCGELGVRLTVRH
+78 RLCGKLGVRLTVRH

-110 RIQRYRIFEEVA
+110 RIQRYRIFEETA

-189 YLETRG
+189 YLEACG

-252 RAAEGCIHCQADGKP
+252 RAAEGCIHCQADGQP
-267 VLLLASWQKEEPFI
+267 VLLLARWQKEEPFI

-293 SEHGSLKDIGAVHV
+293 SGNGSLKDIGAVHV

-317 GEKSVSL
+317 GEKSVRL
-324 PGGLTAVRAY
+324 PGELTAVRSY

-344 AVSGAAQPAP
+344 ALSGAV
-354 GAALP
+354 LP
-359 AAGAA
+359 AA
-364 LSATGTALPATG
+364 
-376 TALPESGAA
+376 
-385 QPASGAAQPASGTA
+385 
-399 LPESGALYAQDARPG
+399 GALYAQDARPG
-414 ERWVEIPFPGRQMVR
+414 ERWVEVPFPGRQMVH

-434 FSLECGCAE
+434 FSLECGCAG

-461 TIAQKELQKLC
+461 TIAQKESQKLC
-472 FRTRRPGDVLVV
+472 FRTRRPSMRRFRCRCGT
-484 RQDGSRKKLSDYL
+484 GSC
-497 IDEKIP
+497 
-503 SSLRDRVVLLAIG
+503 SLRSG
-516 SEVLWVAGMRISER
+516 
-530 ARVTPGSAYVKVSC
+530 ARCCGWPECGSAKRR
-544 SALEGQEVEDER
+544 G
-556 ECQCTDS
+556 

>member
-46 TLAPELSFSL
+46 ALAPELSFSL

-78 RLCGELGVRLTVRH
+78 RLCGKLGVRLTVRH

-110 RIQRYRIFEEVA
+110 RIQRYRIFEETA

-189 YLETRG
+189 YLEACG

-252 RAAEGCIHCQADGKP
+252 RAAEGCIHCQADGQP
-267 VLLLASWQKEEPFI
+267 VLLLARWQKEEQFI

-293 SEHGSLKDIGAVHV
+293 SGNGSLKDIGAVHV

-317 GEKSVSL
+317 GEKSVRL
-324 PGGLTAVRAY
+324 PGELTAVRSY

-344 AVSGAAQPAP
+344 ALSGAV
-354 GAALP
+354 LP
-359 AAGAA
+359 AA
-364 LSATGTALPATG
+364 
-376 TALPESGAA
+376 
-385 QPASGAAQPASGTA
+385 
-399 LPESGALYAQDARPG
+399 GALYAQDARPG
-414 ERWVEIPFPGRQMVR
+414 ERWVEVPFPGRQMVH

-434 FSLECGCAE
+434 FSLECGCAG

-461 TIAQKELQKLC
+461 TIAQKESQKLC

-503 SSLRDRVVLLAIG
+503 LSLRDRVVLLAIG
-516 SEVLWVAGMRISER
+516 SEVLWVAGMRISEK

-544 SALEGQEVEDER
+544 STLEGQEVEDER

>member
-46 TLAPELSFSL
+46 ALAPEFSFSL

-78 RLCGELGVRLTVRH
+78 RLCGKLGVRLTVRH

-110 RIQRYRIFEEVA
+110 RIQRYRIFEETA

-189 YLETRG
+189 YLEACG

-252 RAAEGCIHCQADGKP
+252 RAAEGCIHCQADGQP
-267 VLLLASWQKEEPFI
+267 VLLLARWQKEEPFI

-293 SEHGSLKDIGAVHV
+293 SGNGSLKDIGAVHV

-317 GEKSVSL
+317 GEKSVRL
-324 PGGLTAVRAY
+324 PGGLTAVRSY

-344 AVSGAAQPAP
+344 ALSGAV
-354 GAALP
+354 LP
-359 AAGAA
+359 AA
-364 LSATGTALPATG
+364 
-376 TALPESGAA
+376 
-385 QPASGAAQPASGTA
+385 
-399 LPESGALYAQDARPG
+399 GALYAQDARPG
-414 ERWVEIPFPGRQMVR
+414 ERWVEVPFPGRQMVH

-434 FSLECGCAE
+434 FSLECGCAG

-461 TIAQKELQKLC
+461 TIAQKESQKLC

-516 SEVLWVAGMRISER
+516 SEVLWVAGMRISEK

-544 SALEGQEVEDER
+544 STLEGQEVEDER

>member
-46 TLAPELSFSL
+46 ALAPEFSFSL

-78 RLCGELGVRLTVRH
+78 RLCGKLGVRLTVRH

-110 RIQRYRIFEEVA
+110 RIQRYRIFEETA

-189 YLETRG
+189 YLEACG

-293 SEHGSLKDIGAVHV
+293 SGNGSLKDIGAVHV

-317 GEKSVSL
+317 GEKSVRL
-324 PGGLTAVRAY
+324 PGELTAVRSY

-344 AVSGAAQPAP
+344 ALSGAV
-354 GAALP
+354 LP
-359 AAGAA
+359 AA
-364 LSATGTALPATG
+364 
-376 TALPESGAA
+376 
-385 QPASGAAQPASGTA
+385 
-399 LPESGALYAQDARPG
+399 GALYAQDARPG
-414 ERWVEIPFPGRQMVR
+414 ERWVEVPFPGRQMVH

-434 FSLECGCAE
+434 FSLECGCAG

-461 TIAQKELQKLC
+461 TIAQKESQKLC

-516 SEVLWVAGMRISER
+516 SEVLWVAGMRISEK
-530 ARVTPGSAYVKVSC
+530 ARVTPGSTYVKVSC
-544 SALEGQEVEDER
+544 STLEGQEVEDER

>member
-1 MTDAFRFEQKIRN
+1 MWLCVQPVRGKNSMTDAFQFEQKIRN

-227 QAPRHIAQAAEEA
+227 QTPRHIAQAAEEA

-344 AVSGAAQPAP
+344 AVSGAAQPA
-354 GAALP
+354 
-359 AAGAA
+359 
-364 LSATGTALPATG
+364 T
-376 TALPESGAA
+376 
-385 QPASGAAQPASGTA
+385 GTA

-414 ERWVEIPFPGRQMVR
+414 ERWVEVPFPGRQVVR

-434 FSLECGCAE
+434 FSLACGCAE
-443 ESGICIPKKRFT
+443 ETGICIPKKRFT

-461 TIAQKELQKLC
+461 TIAQKESQKLC